1 MATKTKSG
9 LSNVDRFW
17 SQVEQKPRREHGYV
31 ALLGLRTY
39 ETGPLHS
46 RLEEGLSYQ
55 ALERLREVLDVSARE
70 IADLLRIS
78 PRTLARRKD
87 SGRLQP
93 DESDRLLRLSRLV
106 GLTLKLFEG
115 DLDQSRFWLANP
127 HQALANESPLT
138 FATTEVGARE
148 VEHLIGRLEHG
159 VAL

>member
-17 SQVEQKPRREHGYV
+17 SQVEERPRREHLYV

-39 ETGPLHS
+39 ETSSLHS
-46 RLEEGLSYQ
+46 RLEQGLSYQ
-55 ALERLREVLDVSARE
+55 ALERLRAVLDIPAHE

-78 PRTLARRKD
+78 ARTLARRKD
-87 SGRLQP
+87 SGKLQP

-115 DLDQSRFWLANP
+115 ELQEARTWLSST
-127 HQALANESPLT
+127 HEALGGRTPLE
-138 FATTEVGARE
+138 FATTDIGARE

-159 VAL
+159 IAA